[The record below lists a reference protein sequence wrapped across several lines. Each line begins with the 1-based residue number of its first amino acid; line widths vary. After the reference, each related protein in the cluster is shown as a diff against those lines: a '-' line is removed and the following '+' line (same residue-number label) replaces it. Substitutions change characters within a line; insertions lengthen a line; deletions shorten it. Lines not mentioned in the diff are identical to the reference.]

1 MGTDSRFPRVNLTL
15 ISKVAG
21 CESKW
26 NLAREPKTSGADQCR
41 GCSRLSLSRTSKLGG
56 REIKQKKKTEKRDE
70 KHTST
75 LNNMKP

>member
-1 MGTDSRFPRVNLTL
+1 MVNELVVLALLVLWWTICELTL

-41 GCSRLSLSRTSKLGG
+41 GCSMAMVSRTSKLQG
-56 REIKQKKKTEKRDE
+56 EKQENYYYYSRV
-70 KHTST
+70 
-75 LNNMKP
+75 

>member
-1 MGTDSRFPRVNLTL
+1 MVNELVVLALLVLLGTVCELTL

-41 GCSRLSLSRTSKLGG
+41 GCSMAMVSRTSKLQG
-56 REIKQKKKTEKRDE
+56 EKQENYYYYSRV
-70 KHTST
+70 
-75 LNNMKP
+75 